1 MSNKVYSAG
10 LVSQRFWFYEIRQY
24 IELLNEGKTDKEI
37 KQLSDE
43 VNIFGA
49 ASNNRAKE
57 TYNVARRRAKVL
69 GKEMQE
75 LFPELN
81 VDNQKIIAL
90 ISVLLLNDLFLEFML
105 EAYQVQLQKG
115 TKQLSSTD
123 YKAFF
128 SEKQRTNNIVAGWK
142 PYTYNRL
149 GSTYRNYLL
158 ESGLIRNSGKH
169 IDIITSKVL
178 DSRVIEWLKSIN
190 RSDIAKAITGGN

>member
-128 SEKQRTNNIVAGWK
+128 SEKQRTNDIVAGWK